1 MGCAA
6 KQIPEY
12 LLPWSTVNLPKHVN
26 LHLELDKDIGFLFLS
41 YNWAL
46 TLNCNSQLW
55 VTALTLSS
63 DSHLWLSALT
73 LSSSSQLWLDSDS
86 QLWLSHSGC
95 LDPKKFFPLLIHPQG
110 SQGCQKIT
118 ILSAMSLPR
127 TSKDLNSCPL
137 PSFLPSPLR
146 QNLDKNQILTNKSI
160 PM

>member
-118 ILSAMSLPR
+118 FFFHEWKCFHFALRLPPKE
-127 TSKDLNSCPL
+127 TNSKK
-137 PSFLPSPLR
+137 PSKLKRKCQKTLFS
-146 QNLDKNQILTNKSI
+146 
-160 PM
+160 